1 MDTSLR
7 LDMYSEY
14 ERMAED
20 VRSMKKR
27 LAEIRATAESEDGL
41 ISATVGGAGELL
53 DLFLDPRVYRAP
65 DSIALAQA
73 ITDTIHQAAELA
85 QEQGVAIAEDYLPA
99 DATAETTDLRFDPFL
114 HELDRQVAGGE
125 R

>member
-7 LDMYSEY
+7 LGMYAEY

-20 VRSMKKR
+20 IRSMKKR

-41 ISATVGGAGELL
+41 ISVTVGGTGRLLELW
-53 DLFLDPRVYRAP
+53 LDPRVYRAP
-65 DSIALAQA
+65 DSVALARA
-73 ITDTIHQAAELA
+73 ITDTLHQATELA
-85 QEQGVAIAEDYLPA
+85 QEKGIAIARDHLPA
-99 DATAETTDLRFDPFL
+99 DATAETTDLRLDPFL
-114 HELDRQVAGGE
+114 HELDQQTAGGE